1 VSLRTTW
8 PAATD
13 ASDAIVR
20 YEVERSV
27 NGGAFGST
35 LATSGTNRAATFT
48 GLAFGA
54 TYQFRVRAQD
64 NDGDWSAWVVS
75 SRTVTPALV
84 GDRSSAVTYRGSWV
98 RYASTPS
105 TNGGITSSRIAG
117 STAQYRFTG
126 RTIAI
131 LAPTNA
137 TRGRVRIYLDGV
149 YKTTVDLRTSS
160 AYYRRVVYVGN
171 WSTTG
176 RHSIVLRVEGTSG
189 RPTVSLDGFIVL
201 Q

>member
-1 VSLRTTW
+1 M
-8 PAATD
+8 
-13 ASDAIVR
+13 
-20 YEVERSV
+20 

-35 LATSGTNRAATFT
+35 LATSGTNRAATFP

-64 NDGDWSAWVVS
+64 SDGDWSAWVVS

-84 GDRSSAVTYRGSWV
+84 SDRSSAVTYRGSWV

-105 TNGGITSSRIAG
+105 TNGGITSSAVAG

-131 LAPTNA
+131 VAPTNA
-137 TRGRVRIYLDGV
+137 TRGRRQHLYRWRLQDDGRPADVERVLPPGRVCRQLVDNGQTLDRVAGRRYLGTADR
-149 YKTTVDLRTSS
+149 L
-160 AYYRRVVYVGN
+160 ARRVHRPAVGAP
-171 WSTTG
+171 SVAP
-176 RHSIVLRVEGTSG
+176 RR
-189 RPTVSLDGFIVL
+189 RRAC
-201 Q
+201 